1 MKQAVPTAVPAKKHQ
16 CGGSTPNVGAAK
28 IMLGTT
34 NNQPEINRV
43 QAVIVARALKI
54 GGISPSFWFYSMPAL

>member
-16 CGGSTPNVGAAK
+16 CGGSTPNVGTLK

-43 QAVIVARALKI
+43 QAVIVVRALKI
-54 GGISPSFWFYSMPAL
+54 GGISPSF